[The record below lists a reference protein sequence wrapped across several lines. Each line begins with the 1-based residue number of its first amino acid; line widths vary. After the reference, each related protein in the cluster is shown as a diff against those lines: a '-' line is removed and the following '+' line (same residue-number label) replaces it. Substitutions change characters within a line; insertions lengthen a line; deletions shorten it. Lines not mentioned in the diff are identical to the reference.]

1 MLHTVR
7 HFLTTAGVFA
17 ATFMSAQTVTHTI
30 AEVQGELFA
39 SPLIE
44 QVVTVSGIVTGT
56 TNEYSYFIQDGSG
69 AWNGI
74 YIYDNTNLP
83 AVGDEIVIEGE
94 VSEYYDLTEISNITY
109 YETLSTGNNLPAAVD
124 LGTGFIGES
133 GEPYEGC
140 LVRIFNAG
148 CTTPD
153 ADFGQGY
160 FNDGSGDCM
169 VDDMLYMPDPAWVQ
183 DEYYTITGVLTYSYE
198 EYKIEPRDAADV
210 SIGMTIGTVELAEIS
225 LYPNPT
231 VDEVNFTL
239 TFDAVAH
246 VYNISGHHMFSQNL
260 DNGATSLDVS
270 GLHSGVYTID
280 FVNKHSI
287 ARAGFVKK

>member
-7 HFLTTAGVFA
+7 IFLTAAGVFA

-30 AEVQGELFA
+30 SEVQGELFA

-44 QVVTVSGIVTGT
+44 QVVTVTGIVTAT
-56 TNEYSYFIQDGSG
+56 TNEYSYFIQDGTG
-69 AWNGI
+69 AWNGV

-83 AVGDEIVIEGE
+83 AIGDLIIIEGE

-109 YETLSTGNNLPAAVD
+109 YEIVSSGNDLPAAVD

-140 LVRIFNAG
+140 LVRIVNAV

-153 ADFGQGY
+153 AEFGQGY
-160 FNDGSGDCM
+160 FNDSSGDCM
-169 VDDMLYMPDPAWVQ
+169 VDDMLYAPDPAWVQ

-198 EYKIEPRDAADV
+198 EYKIEPSDATDV
-210 SIGMTIGTVELAEIS
+210 SIGMAIGTIELADINI
-225 LYPNPT
+225 YPNPT
-231 VDEVNFTL
+231 VDAINFTL
-239 TFDAVAH
+239 DYDVIAH
-246 VYNISGHHMFSQNL
+246 VYDLSGRKVFSKTLQN
-260 DNGATSLDVS
+260 GTTSLDVS
-270 GLHSGVYTID
+270 GLHFGVYTID
-280 FVNKHSI
+280 FVNDHSI
-287 ARAGFVKK
+287 ARASFVKK